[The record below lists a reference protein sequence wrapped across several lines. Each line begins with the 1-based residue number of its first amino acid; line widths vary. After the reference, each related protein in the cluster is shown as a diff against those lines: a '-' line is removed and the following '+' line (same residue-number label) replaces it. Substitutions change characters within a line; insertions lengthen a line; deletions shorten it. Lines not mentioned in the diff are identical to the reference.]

1 MQAMSSLI
9 RDIRDAFKGK
19 GLEYVSIAE
28 SPGDAK
34 KTVLTYKDASGK
46 TMTKE
51 IGAPLS
57 EVKENVSEIDII
69 DPDDLANYL
78 LGERPSEE
86 AAPDE
91 GGP

>member
-1 MQAMSSLI
+1 LSSLI
-9 RDIRDAFKGK
+9 RDIRDAFKSK

-28 SPGDAK
+28 SATDAK
-34 KTVLTYKDASGK
+34 KTVLTYKDGSGK
-46 TMTKE
+46 TLTKE
-51 IGAPLS
+51 IDAPLS
-57 EVKENVSEIDII
+57 EVKENVAEIDII

-78 LGERPSEE
+78 LGERSSE